1 MRRILLPLTA
11 LILGGAARAGTFVD
25 DYESY
30 ANGAVSLT
38 PPPGGKTAVCA
49 SNIAV
54 GGTASCS
61 AQTSA
66 TGVKYLRL
74 SSVAAPTTGSL
85 GSYKLPD
92 LDPGLEVAEFT
103 VEFDVRIHSPS
114 NTPAD
119 GFSLN
124 FGALL

>member
-11 LILGGAARAGTFVD
+11 LLLGGTARAGTFVD

-38 PPPGGKTAVCA
+38 PPPGGKTAFCA
-49 SNIAV
+49 SNVAV
-54 GGTASCS
+54 GGTPSCS

-74 SSVAAPTTGSL
+74 SSVAAPTATGSL

-92 LDPGLEVAEFT
+92 LDPGLEVA
-103 VEFDVRIHSPS
+103 
-114 NTPAD
+114 
-119 GFSLN
+119 
-124 FGALL
+124 